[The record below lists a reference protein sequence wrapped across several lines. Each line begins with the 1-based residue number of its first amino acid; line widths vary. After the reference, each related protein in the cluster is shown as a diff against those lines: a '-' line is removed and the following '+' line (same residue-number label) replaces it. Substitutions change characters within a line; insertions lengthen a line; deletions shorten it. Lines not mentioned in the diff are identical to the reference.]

1 MQKFINSPDTLTA
14 EMLQGLALAH
24 SEIVALELGGKLVVN
39 KKLAEA
45 DRVTVVTLGASGHEP
60 AICGFVGE
68 GMVDVAVVGDVF
80 AAPGPQ
86 ACIEAVKLADKG
98 HGVLLVVLNH
108 AGDTLAANLAMKQA
122 EKLGL
127 NVAKIVVQEDI
138 ANASREEVQNRRG
151 MVGCVPLYK
160 IAGAAA
166 QAGKSLEEVA
176 AIAQNFA
183 DNMATLAVAVSG
195 ATNPATGMEIA
206 QVGAGCMEVGV
217 GLHGEKGK
225 AKPLQTA
232 EETAK
237 LMLDALLEDLN
248 VLEEEKLLVIVS
260 GSGATSLMEQLIVF
274 RNCYAYLNEKNIEV
288 VASHVGELMTVQE
301 MAGFEICLARMNEEL
316 LDYWNATCYTPYF
329 KK

>member
-1 MQKFINSPDTLTA
+1 MQKFINAPESLTT

-86 ACIEAVKLADKG
+86 SCIEAVKLADKG

-176 AIAQNFA
+176 ELAQSFA
-183 DNMATLAVAVSG
+183 DNMATLAVAASG
-195 ATNPATGMEIA
+195 ATNPVTGMEIA
-206 QVGAGCMEVGV
+206 QVAAGCMEVGV

-316 LDYWNATCYTPYF
+316 LVYWNAPCYTPYF

>member
-1 MQKFINSPDTLTA
+1 MQKFINAPESLTT

-24 SEIVALELGGKLVVN
+24 SEIVSLELGGKLVVN

-176 AIAQNFA
+176 ELAQSFA
-183 DNMATLAVAVSG
+183 DNMATLAVAASG
-195 ATNPATGMEIA
+195 ATNPVTGMEIA
-206 QVGAGCMEVGV
+206 QVAAGCMEVGV

-316 LDYWNATCYTPYF
+316 LVYWNAPCYTPYF